1 MFKPA
6 HYLQTGSF
14 GLLASL
20 LVPNHGVM
28 MRHLSIQACGRVATA
43 RCARLLTLAMV
54 LSALGAADSGV
65 ATVQII
71 SLRVEQASVAKASG
85 STTAR
90 IVITDVTGQPQSLA
104 YDLEMS
110 LTHDAPSWIALPTS
124 VRLPAGSSSVDFP
137 IDLVGDGSV
146 DGTIPVVIT
155 GTFQDENGEG
165 QASARLSLIDD
176 LECGG

>member
-1 MFKPA
+1 
-6 HYLQTGSF
+6 
-14 GLLASL
+14 
-20 LVPNHGVM
+20 
-28 MRHLSIQACGRVATA
+28 MRHLSNRACGRVATA
-43 RCARLLTLAMV
+43 RCARLLTLATV

-65 ATVQII
+65 ATVQLI
-71 SLRVEQASVAKASG
+71 SLRVDQASVAKALG

-90 IVITDVTGQPQSLA
+90 IAITDATGRPQPLA

-124 VRLPAGSSSVDFP
+124 VRLPVGSSSVDFP
-137 IDLVGDGSV
+137 IDLVGDCSL

-155 GTFQDENGEG
+155 GTFQDENGGG

-176 LECGG
+176 LLFGG